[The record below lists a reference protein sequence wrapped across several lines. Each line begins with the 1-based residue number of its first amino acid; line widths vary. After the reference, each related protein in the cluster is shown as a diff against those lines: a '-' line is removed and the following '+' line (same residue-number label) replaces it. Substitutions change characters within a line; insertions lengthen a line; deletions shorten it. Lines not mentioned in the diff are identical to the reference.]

1 MNSLPQITDEKH
13 DETTLY
19 HDGYRNLPGP
29 EKFEPGSENDRRF
42 QAWNQQLQQNTE
54 NRTKSAPEQELV
66 PVSLYEENRKE
77 KSGQLDECPRA
88 TRRFIEDG
96 DSTIAVWLPCD
107 SRTCGYCKDAIDE
120 RDAARIAYSLREA
133 PTLYVATV
141 PVAAWDR
148 IRKRAHRAGAVAVKM
163 GSSTAHDLI
172 EVVSSEPLTDHTHV
186 AGMGEIVRRIRERPP
201 GSPPA
206 AKGKQRGRSE
216 VHTTGPGLV
225 TVKEWQTMERGPK
238 VDRTEVRTFDMHP
251 TVKVEEVVIVAEI
264 LKIPV
269 KVERDYQVRLRAHW
283 DDPRMVGL
291 RAWASQPRGR
301 DTWSQMRAEA
311 EYEQGVLL
319 EEPPMK
325 VYEAELELELELEGV
340 A

>member
-1 MNSLPQITDEKH
+1 MNNTVTESIPQPTDRN
-13 DETTLY
+13 DEPV
-19 HDGYRNLPGP
+19 HDGYPNISGPTPFRPGT
-29 EKFEPGSENDRRF
+29 EQYRRF
-42 QAWNQQLQQNTE
+42 QAEIRQLRQNTE
-54 NRTKSAPEQELV
+54 NRRKTALEQEFV

-77 KSGQLDECPRA
+77 KSGQLDQCPRA

-96 DSTIAVWLPCD
+96 DSTLAVWLPCD

-120 RDAARIAYSLREA
+120 RDAARLAYSLREA
-133 PTLYVATV
+133 PTLYLTTI
-141 PVAAWDR
+141 PVASWDR

-216 VHTTGPGLV
+216 VHFTGPGLV
-225 TVKEWQTMERGPK
+225 TVKEWETMERGPK
-238 VDRTEVRTFDMHP
+238 VDRTESRTFDMHS
-251 TVKVEEVVIVAEI
+251 TVRVEEVVIVAEI

-269 KVERDYQVRLRAHW
+269 KVERDYQIRLRAHW

-301 DTWSQMRAEA
+301 DTWSQMLAEA

-319 EEPPMK
+319 EEPPME
-325 VYEAELELELELEGV
+325 VHEAELEEEV